1 MGQENVKRLF
11 ILHASLSENLNNRT
25 ICMKVQGISCVNILK
40 DSSIQ
45 EIITYRKYLNFCYK
59 Q

>member
-1 MGQENVKRLF
+1 MGQEKIF
-11 ILHASLSENLNNRT
+11 TLHASLSEKLNNRT